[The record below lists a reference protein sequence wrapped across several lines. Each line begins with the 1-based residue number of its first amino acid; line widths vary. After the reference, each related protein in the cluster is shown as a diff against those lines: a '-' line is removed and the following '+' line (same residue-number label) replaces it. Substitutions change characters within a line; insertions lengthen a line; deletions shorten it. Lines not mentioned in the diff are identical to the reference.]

1 MTKRR
6 QRLYSFCR
14 SIFRSYWSRPPQIRT
29 NRTDHWSKLKSKS
42 YYLSQTPTGNYICYC
57 KPQQYDS
64 HGQKYT
70 RMPFEVPLVS
80 HYNNFYSHHSGQ
92 HQATDWARTRGNGKG
107 TSRNT
112 LALVG
117 SPELSQQLSELGSP
131 QLPTAQQWL
140 GIGQSKLKRVPSASS
155 QRAKQGFKY
164 WPQENLSSNSKVTVG
179 SRGTFLGIGVP
190 RL

>member
-1 MTKRR
+1 MCSGRNLCVINIHCLT
-6 QRLYSFCR
+6 
-14 SIFRSYWSRPPQIRT
+14 
-29 NRTDHWSKLKSKS
+29 
-42 YYLSQTPTGNYICYC
+42 
-57 KPQQYDS
+57 DS

-164 WPQENLSSNSKVTVG
+164 WPQENLSSSKQTSWYRHSFRDEVKLSVFSADSKVTVG